1 MHYRLKGEI
10 TVFLSLTL
18 SSLLMFMIVILS
30 GVKRNLI
37 KSEAEIAMDMALH
50 ACFAEYSKNLFEEF
64 HLLYI
69 DPSYRGDC
77 INDDLLLEHF
87 NVYLSEN
94 IYNNDNYGLK
104 GSATYDTKIT
114 DVYRACD
121 EGNKDIYRQIM
132 NYSRKK
138 YGLASDRELLIM
150 YIEECIGSIGNYHR
164 GYTGRTE
171 YEYLIYGS
179 DDDNYNRQCAVDEY
193 ELYKERGDSGVTYFT
208 YSDYELF
215 LKESLHEISSDRLI
229 ERLKN
234 IINRRIRVIEN
245 SDFDIDRC
253 ICFLEIESV
262 IRSDNGYR
270 YVMNKGYG
278 YN

>member
-1 MHYRLKGEI
+1 MRYRLKGEI

-30 GVKRNLI
+30 GIKRNLI
-37 KSEAEIAMDMALH
+37 KSEVEIAADVAMH
-50 ACFAEYSKNLFEEF
+50 ACFAEYSKALFEEF

-69 DPSYRGDC
+69 DPAYRGDC
-77 INDDLLLEHF
+77 INDDLLLEHY
-87 NVYLSEN
+87 NVYFGEN
-94 IYNNDNYGLK
+94 INNRANYGLK
-104 GSATYDTKIT
+104 NSVVYDSKIT
-114 DVYRACD
+114 NIYRACD
-121 EGNKDIYRQIM
+121 ESNKDINRQIM
-132 NYSRKK
+132 NYSCKK
-138 YGLASDRELLIM
+138 YGRASDGELLIM
-150 YIEECIGSIGNYHR
+150 YIEECIGSMGNYHG

-193 ELYKERGDSGVTYFT
+193 ELYKERRDNGITYFT

-215 LKESLHEISSDRLI
+215 LQESLREIPSDRLM
-229 ERLKN
+229 ERLKT

-245 SDFDIDRC
+245 SDFDINRC
-253 ICFLEIESV
+253 ICFLEIESA
-262 IRSDNGYR
+262 IQSGSGYR
-270 YVMNKGYG
+270 YVMNKEYG